1 MKKLIPA
8 DTVDASG
15 VVWDTTGENIRH
27 GAKEFSETEIKA
39 IVDILYPVGSIYC
52 GDSAF
57 ILSVGKWTQ
66 ISANAG
72 KAILEAGTVMS
83 GATVTVPQL
92 AKSDTI
98 NDRYTVLRIYRRD
111 S

>member
-8 DTVDASG
+8 DTVDANG
-15 VVWDTTGENIRH
+15 VVWYTTGENIRH

-39 IVDILYPVGSIYC
+39 IVDILYPVGSTYC
-52 GDSAF
+52 GDNAF

-66 ISANAG
+66 INANSG

-83 GATVTVPQL
+83 GATITAPQL

-98 NDRYTVLRIYRRD
+98 QDRYTVLRIYRRD